1 MAPEE
6 WADYLE
12 AASEHLRQ
20 TRLAVDAGRAGPP
33 GPGRPTEP
41 LPDELR
47 DRAELLALGYDQLAL
62 EVSTRMSEIRRYRR
76 GPTLHAPPSSQFVD
90 HRA

>member
-1 MAPEE
+1 MAPDE

-20 TRLAVDAGRAGPP
+20 SRLAVEAGCVGPP
-33 GPGRPTEP
+33 GPPRPAQP

-47 DRAELLALGYDQLAL
+47 DRAQLLAWGYDQLAL

-76 GPTLHAPPSSQFVD
+76 APAPHPPPSSQFVD
-90 HRA
+90 RRA